1 MMGRQVDQGAL
12 FYEVRLE
19 ERVPTGHLLRR
30 IDAILDLSFVRG
42 VMAPHYARGGR
53 PSIDPELLIRML
65 LVGYLYGVRS
75 ERRLCEDVDLN
86 LAFRWFCRLGLDGS
100 VPDHSTFTKN
110 RHGRFRESGLM
121 RELFERVVEQCL
133 ATGLAGTEHVVV
145 DGSHVKAD
153 ANKQRCV
160 KTADDLPRAGQG
172 ASRAVREYLA
182 DLETAAPDPAGVVRW
197 TPKAVSTTDPATAF
211 SGKYGRYVFSY
222 GINVMVD
229 SASGIILDARAS
241 AARTAEEPIA
251 AYRMI
256 DRVRERHGVVP
267 RMLAADTGYGSGHFL
282 AWLERQGI
290 EAHVPLANSRDG
302 TGKRPPKA
310 AFTYDAASDTYT
322 CPHGKTMHRAGS
334 KRGEFKGG
342 SRSGLISYYPSRR
355 ECGACPIQPDCAPS
369 GLRTVQRSIYEPARE
384 RARAREGTDA
394 FVASTKL
401 RRRVE
406 RVFACYPSTTTTCT
420 ASACEDCAAPTSNS
434 SSPPP
439 PGTSSEW
446 CGWGRIDP
454 SRNPRRRPEAA
465 GSSRQRPKLG

>member
-19 ERVPTGHLLRR
+19 DWVPEGHLLRR
-30 IDAILDLSFVRG
+30 IDAILDLSFVRE

-53 PSIDPELLIRML
+53 PSVDPELLLRML

-86 LAFRWFCRLGLDGS
+86 LAYRWFCRLGLDGR

-121 RELFERVVEQCL
+121 RELFERVVEQCFS
-133 ATGLAGTEHVVV
+133 AGLASTDHVVV
-145 DGSHVKAD
+145 DGSHIKAD

-160 KTADDLPRAGQG
+160 KTADELPRASEG
-172 ASRAVREYLA
+172 ASRAVCEYLA
-182 DLETAAPDPAGVVRW
+182 DLETAAPDPVGVKRW
-197 TPKAVSTTDPATAF
+197 TPKAVSETDPASAF

-229 SASGIILDARAS
+229 SASGIILDACAS

-256 DRVRERHGVVP
+256 ERVQQRHGVVP

-290 EAHVPLANSRDG
+290 EAHIPLARSRDG
-302 TGKRPPKA
+302 TGRRPPKA
-310 AFTYDAASDTYT
+310 AFTYHPESDTYT
-322 CPHGKTMHRAGS
+322 CPQGQILNRSGS
-334 KRGEFKGG
+334 KRGNQKDR
-342 SRSGLISYYPSRR
+342 SRSGSIYYYPSRR
-355 ECGACPIQPDCAPS
+355 VCGACPIQPDCAPS
-369 GLRTVQRSIYEPARE
+369 GIRTVERGVHEDARE
-384 RARAREGTDA
+384 RAQARAETKT

-406 RVFACYPSTTTTCT
+406 RVFACIKHHDDLHRVRLRGLRGADEQFLLATTARNLKRMVRLGAGQPT
-420 ASACEDCAAPTSNS
+420 ARSPAA
-434 SSPPP
+434 
-439 PGTSSEW
+439 
-446 CGWGRIDP
+446 
-454 SRNPRRRPEAA
+454 A
-465 GSSRQRPKLG
+465 

>member
-1 MMGRQVDQGAL
+1 MMGRQVDQEAL

-19 ERVPTGHLLRR
+19 DRVPEGHLLRR
-30 IDAILDLSFVRG
+30 IDAILDLGFVRQ

-53 PSIDPELLIRML
+53 PSVDPELLLRML

-86 LAFRWFCRLGLDGS
+86 LAFRWFCRLGLDGR
-100 VPDHSTFTKN
+100 VPDHSTFSKN
-110 RHGRFRESGLM
+110 RHGRFRESGVM
-121 RELFERVVEQCL
+121 RELFERVVEQCFSAGL
-133 ATGLAGTEHVVV
+133 ATTDHVVV

-160 KTADDLPRAGQG
+160 KAADELPRASEG

-182 DLETAAPDPAGVVRW
+182 DLETAAPDPVGVTRW

-229 SASGIILDARAS
+229 SASGIILDACAS
-241 AARTAEEPIA
+241 SARTAEEPIA

-256 DRVRERHGVVP
+256 ERVRERHGVVP
-267 RMLAADTGYGSGHFL
+267 GMLAADTGYGSGHFL
-282 AWLERQGI
+282 DWLEQQGI
-290 EAHVPLANSRDG
+290 EAYIPLANSRDG

-322 CPHGKTMHRAGS
+322 CPHGKTMYRAGS

-355 ECGACPIQPDCAPS
+355 ECGACPIQPDCAPA

-384 RARAREGTDA
+384 RAKAREGTDA

-406 RVFACYPSTTTTCT
+406 RVFACIKHHDDLHRVRLRGLRGADEQFLLATT
-420 ASACEDCAAPTSNS
+420 ARNLKRMVRMGADR
-434 SSPPP
+434 SSPR
-439 PGTSSEW
+439 SAM
-446 CGWGRIDP
+446 
-454 SRNPRRRPEAA
+454 AA
-465 GSSRQRPKLG
+465 

>member
-1 MMGRQVDQGAL
+1 MGVRIMMGKQVDQGAL

-19 ERVPTGHLLRR
+19 DRVPAGHLLRR
-30 IDAILDLSFVRG
+30 IDAILDLGFVRE

-53 PSIDPELLIRML
+53 PSVDPELLLRML

-75 ERRLCEDVDLN
+75 ERRLCEEVDLN
-86 LAFRWFCRLGLDGS
+86 LAYRWFCRLGLDGR
-100 VPDHSTFTKN
+100 VPDHSTFAKN

-121 RELFERVVEQCL
+121 RELFERIVEQCL

-145 DGSHVKAD
+145 DGSHIKAD

-160 KTADDLPRAGQG
+160 KTAEELPRAGEG
-172 ASRAVREYLA
+172 ATRAVREYLA
-182 DLETAAPDPAGVVRW
+182 DLETAAPDPVGVTRW

-229 SASGIILDARAS
+229 SASGIILDACAS

-256 DRVRERHGVVP
+256 DRVRARHGVQP
-267 RMLAADTGYGSGHFL
+267 RILAADTGYGSGHFL
-282 AWLERQGI
+282 DWLERQGI
-290 EAHVPLANSRDG
+290 EAHIPLANSRDG

-310 AFTYDAASDTYT
+310 AFIYDAASDTYA
-322 CPHGKTMHRAGS
+322 CPHGKTMHRAGIRMGS
-334 KRGEFKGG
+334 FKGG

-384 RARAREGTDA
+384 RAKAREGTDA
-394 FVASTKL
+394 FVASTRL

-406 RVFACYPSTTTTCT
+406 RVFACIKHHDDLHRVRLRGLRGADEQFLLATTARNLKRMVRLGAAQPSEK
-420 ASACEDCAAPTSNS
+420 APAA
-434 SSPPP
+434 
-439 PGTSSEW
+439 
-446 CGWGRIDP
+446 
-454 SRNPRRRPEAA
+454 A
-465 GSSRQRPKLG
+465 